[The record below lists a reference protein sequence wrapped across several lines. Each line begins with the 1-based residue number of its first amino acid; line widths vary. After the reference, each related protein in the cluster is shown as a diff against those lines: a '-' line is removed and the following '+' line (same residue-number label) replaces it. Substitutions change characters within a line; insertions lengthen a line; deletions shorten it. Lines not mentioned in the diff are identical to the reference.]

1 MMPMKKSLL
10 AMALT
15 AAVFSGCKKKED
27 PPPVNQGELITTV
40 RLTFTEQGTTN
51 STTYVFYDPDGDGP
65 GAPTKND
72 QIMLERSTTYDLS
85 IELLD
90 ESKNPAENVTE
101 EIEEEKEEHLFV
113 YTPTPASMMTVTI
126 TDKDDNNLPIGLE
139 AEVVTG
145 SSAVSNGKLKVQLRH
160 QPPINNQPTK
170 NGSPTP
176 GSDDINVDFNVMIH

>member
-1 MMPMKKSLL
+1 
-10 AMALT
+10 
-15 AAVFSGCKKKED
+15 
-27 PPPVNQGELITTV
+27 
-40 RLTFTEQGTTN
+40 
-51 STTYVFYDPDGDGP
+51 
-65 GAPTKND
+65 
-72 QIMLERSTTYDLS
+72 
-85 IELLD
+85 
-90 ESKNPAENVTE
+90 
-101 EIEEEKEEHLFV
+101 
-113 YTPTPASMMTVTI
+113 MMTVTI